1 MDDIPNVLVFI
12 NSFGM
17 ARHRS
22 CGQPSPDGEK
32 ESFWST
38 ASSECPGFGQVSR
51 TNRVRFDIDI
61 PVSRFSIASALQAV
75 TARAGRIEK
84 RFSAFQTFLIKRR
97 RRFDFYEFMSLPLF
111 YEFGKLFGKRFQI
124 EPKAF

>member
-1 MDDIPNVLVFI
+1 
-12 NSFGM
+12 M
-17 ARHRS
+17 ARHRRR
-22 CGQPSPDGEK
+22 GQPRPDGE
-32 ESFWST
+32 EEIFGST
-38 ASSECPGFGQVSR
+38 ASPERPGLGQVSGA
-51 TNRVRFDIDI
+51 NRVRFNIDI

-84 RFSAFQTFLIKRR
+84 HFSAFQTFLIKRR

-124 EPKAF
+124 EHKAF